1 MKRFVVIPVLWLI
14 VTLGVACGEEPRR
27 PFDAFALG
35 DEITYLHLGDGT
47 VDEIRL
53 WGPDRAEAVLKVPP
67 FRFMRR
73 PTLSSPTTVDLLI
86 AHEAFDAVWR
96 LSIGASGEYEVELL
110 WTGLLR
116 SLASPQVID
125 PEDPSRFLLYEDPSR
140 GHADWDSKEDAVYL
154 VQEGKASR
162 IPLPPREDGESHRI
176 LGVGLARG
184 RIQVSTV
191 RDIYSGRLL
200 DTPPGAKWASVEW
213 ETVPGFPPGARLPID
228 SGWVGFIGREAGPF
242 RFDRIPVVFTMQ
254 GEKIEELDLEDPAP
268 LLVRF
273 GNGVVAYNLQ
283 GEAIVFSGGRTY
295 RMSIPPG
302 ILLIDS
308 LAGSRTL
315 AWDRETRKAWWIDI
329 PPPPGDQPAAEEAEP
344 PVAPEGPDAE
354 EAADR

>member
-1 MKRFVVIPVLWLI
+1 MRRIAFHAIVLL
-14 VTLGVACGEEPRR
+14 VLSAGSVCGEEAWR
-27 PFDAFALG
+27 PLDAFALG
-35 DEITYLHLGDGT
+35 DEITYISRVGS
-47 VDEIRL
+47 EIHV
-53 WGPDRAEAVLKVPP
+53 WGPDRPRTTLWIPP
-67 FRFMRR
+67 ALRIRQ

-86 AHEAFDAVWR
+86 VHEHFDAVWR

-110 WTGLLR
+110 WRGLLR

-140 GHADWDSKEDAVYL
+140 GHADWDSTEDAVYL

-176 LGVGLARG
+176 VGVGLARG

-200 DTPPGAKWASVEW
+200 DTPPGAKWAPVEW

-242 RFDRIPVVFTMQ
+242 RVDRIPVVFTMQ

-268 LLVRF
+268 LVRF
-273 GNGVVAYNLQ
+273 GNGVIAYNLQ
-283 GEAIVFSGGRTY
+283 GEAVIFSGGRTY

-315 AWDRETRKAWWIDI
+315 AWDEGTSKAWWIDI
-329 PPPPGDQPAAEEAEP
+329 PPPPGDQPPAEEAEP
-344 PVAPEGPDAE
+344 PVEEDEPPVEPGAPN
-354 EAADR
+354 